1 MSWLLAE
8 DPRNPGK
15 TQLDTYIQK
24 QKAYTAAEE
33 RRIKIFDEAYARLT
47 SDPRQT
53 VAQKRAAYD
62 TWVRENARKFKNEV
76 EAAYKDWVVHGRKEE
91 AEYWFSVVDN
101 DSAMARVEASKVYS
115 NHSEKSPVDL
125 AT

>member
-1 MSWLLAE
+1 MEWLVAE

-15 TQLDTYIQK
+15 THLDSYIQK

-33 RRIKIFDEAYARLT
+33 KRIKKFDEAYERLT
-47 SDPRQT
+47 ADPHKT

-91 AEYWFSVVDN
+91 AEYWFSIVDN
-101 DSAMARVEASKVYS
+101 DSAMARVEASKVRAS
-115 NHSEKSPVDL
+115 
-125 AT
+125 